1 MLALL
6 CVPFF
11 ILGLPAVAAVLP
23 PGTVGLGNAGPH
35 GFSELLYAYTS
46 TSATN
51 GSGFAGLSATKSFYN
66 LTLYF
71 RKVDKWFPA

>member
-23 PGTVGLGNAGPH
+23 LGTAGLGNAGPH

-46 TSATN
+46 ASATN
-51 GSGFAGLSATKSFYN
+51 GSAFAGLSAKTSFV
-66 LTLYF
+66 L
-71 RKVDKWFPA
+71 